1 MRWMFMV
8 LFIPVLLFSQDLS
21 LLEPL
26 RVVDTPTAG
35 TLMRGSFRSGID
47 VYPQGGILAGIGAGI
62 TDRFMFGISYGGTNI
77 IGTGKIEWNKL
88 PGAAL
93 RYRLWEEDY
102 VMPAILIGYTSQGFG
117 TYIDSTDR
125 YMTKSMGIYAVAT
138 KSFIFLGTLSLSG
151 GINYSFE
158 YDDGDKDINIF
169 TGVEKSLNP
178 ELILSAEYD
187 FAFNDNGP
195 RSMGEGKGY
204 LNAALKWIFAG
215 KLEITFVLKD
225 ILKNRKYTDG
235 MSREIRIA
243 YAEIF

>member
-1 MRWMFMV
+1 MHWIFII
-8 LFIPVLLFSQDLS
+8 LFIPTLLFSQDLS

-35 TLMRGSFRSGID
+35 TLMRGSFRTGID
-47 VYPQGGILAGIGAGI
+47 VYPNGGILAGIGAGI

-93 RYRLWEEDY
+93 RYRIWEEDY
-102 VMPAILIGYTSQGFG
+102 VMPAILLGYTSQGFG
-117 TYIDSTDR
+117 SYIDSTDR
-125 YMTKSMGIYAVAT
+125 YQTKSMGIYAVAT
-138 KSFIFLGTLSLSG
+138 KSFIFLGTLAVSG

-158 YDDGDKDINIF
+158 QDDDDMDFNLF
-169 TGVEKSLNP
+169 AGVEKSLNP
-178 ELILSAEYD
+178 ELTLSAEYD
-187 FAFNDNGP
+187 FAFNDDGP

>member
-1 MRWMFMV
+1 MRWIFIV
-8 LFIPVLLFSQDLS
+8 LFIPTLLCSQDLS

-47 VYPQGGILAGIGAGI
+47 IYPNGGILAGIGAGI
-62 TDRFMFGISYGGTNI
+62 TDRFMFGVAYGGTNI
-77 IGTGKIEWNKL
+77 IGTGDIEWNDL
-88 PGAAL
+88 PGAAV
-93 RYRLWEEDY
+93 RYRIWEEDY
-102 VMPAILIGYTSQGFG
+102 VMPAILLGYTSQGFG
-117 TYIDSTDR
+117 SYIDSTER
-125 YMTKSMGIYAVAT
+125 YQTKSMGIYAAAT
-138 KSFIFLGTLSLSG
+138 KSFIFLGTLAVSG

-158 YDDGDKDINIF
+158 QDDDDSDINLF
-169 TGVEKSLNP
+169 AGVEKSLNP
-178 ELILSAEYD
+178 ELTLSAEYD
-187 FAFNDNGP
+187 FAFNDDGY

-225 ILKNRKYTDG
+225 ILKNRKNTDG